1 MQSPYHNPPPLGQ
14 FLCSRIG
21 GLKRAISDRRPNRA
35 FLRSRKSAFS
45 IPTFSIEQP
54 DPHIPS
60 RSRLFNGMCGSD
72 CSIEKLFEA
81 HCISHQPTKHTIT
94 PYNSSDAGLTA
105 TVLLLLLLTTSRCAT
120 SCSSPASSSYRHPM
134 TAVRVID
141 DHFATPLL
149 QQLAAAV
156 LSLATLDEDQR
167 HNRGDEADEG
177 PPCAK
182 LFARGKCATKACST
196 TASSSLQTP

>member
-105 TVLLLLLLTTSRCAT
+105 TVLLLLTTTRHGTSR
-120 SCSSPASSSYRHPM
+120 SLPASSAYCHPM
-134 TAVRVID
+134 AAVRVID
-141 DHFATPLL
+141 DLLATPLL
-149 QQLAAAV
+149 QQLSCCCA
-156 LSLATLDEDQR
+156 LF
-167 HNRGDEADEG
+167 GDSRRS
-177 PPCAK
+177 P
-182 LFARGKCATKACST
+182 
-196 TASSSLQTP
+196 TPQPR